1 MNSTTTVEGSNAT
14 YQCDTGLIPIGVM
27 TAVCMENGKWAP
39 DPARTRCRLPGQ
51 GMCAIIRARIISS
64 LSSLFFYTCMHG
76 SHKEY
81 DMVSFVTVI
90 L

>member
-1 MNSTTTVEGSNAT
+1 MNYTTTVEGSTAT
-14 YQCDTGLIPIGVM
+14 YQCGTGLVPEGVI
-27 TAVCMENGKWAP
+27 TAVCMENGKWDP

-51 GMCAIIRARIISS
+51 GMCAIIRAMIISS
-64 LSSLFFYTCMHG
+64 LSSVFFYTCMVLI
-76 SHKEY
+76 KRY